1 MTSMQLGVGHST
13 YVPHVGGPALDLSTF
28 WRGHMHTDQV
38 DPEAVIFC
46 LLYIYIY
53 LEHLENP
60 QVKTVTKDELH
71 QNFHL

>member
-1 MTSMQLGVGHST
+1 MQLGVGHST

-46 LLYIYIY
+46 LLYIYIFGAFGKSSGK
-53 LEHLENP
+53 NSD
-60 QVKTVTKDELH
+60 KR
-71 QNFHL
+71 